1 MKKDV
6 KKNIKVIRSIYFE
19 YDLFEELSKVSERL
33 KISRSEIVNR
43 AVRSYLNNIKITKKR
58 S

>member
-43 AVRSYLNNIKITKKR
+43 AVRSYLNNINITKKR